1 MDSGWFSSV
10 PSPFNINWGGIMTQD
25 VVLMDLL
32 GSAFQ
37 IITFSAVALFAVAL
51 IVVLWLCCTDQKSPD
66 K

>member
-1 MDSGWFSSV
+1 
-10 PSPFNINWGGIMTQD
+10 MTQD
-25 VVLMDLL
+25 AVLMDML

-37 IITFSAVALFAVAL
+37 VITFSSIALFAVAL